1 MSPNFYLPVASIR
14 ANPDRRIVLAQDGNY
29 YPQRQTADQWEHFNS
44 ESGFISFSTIAE
56 ALHWLAPAQE
66 RYIVVKAYPYG
77 YSIIDTTGQEKPYTI
92 CHFVSTEEAKQDP
105 DYLLDPMFDV
115 HFKLVDDKFVYELDP
130 RYMTPAEIE
139 RSEASD
145 KEVAEH
151 WCEKW
156 NLVEAGHCGACR
168 KKFAE
173 GEKRYP
179 AVGFHE
185 LDRTICFHCACSQE
199 D

>member
-1 MSPNFYLPVASIR
+1 MSEQITEAPTNQRYRVEKAS
-14 ANPDRRIVLAQDGNY
+14 
-29 YPQRQTADQWEHFNS
+29 
-44 ESGFISFSTIAE
+44 
-56 ALHWLAPAQE
+56 
-66 RYIVVKAYPYG
+66 PYG
-77 YSIIDTTGQEKPYTI
+77 YSIIDTTGQDKPYTI
-92 CHFVSTEEAKQDP
+92 SLARNSQDEIAEL
-105 DYLLDPMFDV
+105 DDRFALDPAFEYGDYEYELETN
-115 HFKLVDDKFVYELDP
+115 FKRVTTDLTVEEDTKFVHHHDP
-130 RYMTPAEIE
+130 AYM
-139 RSEASD
+139 SKEAIDRMEEHD

-179 AVGFHE
+179 AVGFHS